1 MDCFG
6 GLPGRRVEFGPV
18 EGFFD
23 DVSSRAGREELLRP
37 FDIVPQLLEMTVVY
51 YGKIGKGVAVMLGS
65 AAFTGVGGIIG
76 SGVVRLNGRGEGLGE
91 RGELE
96 EEGG

>member
-1 MDCFG
+1 MDYFG

-23 DVSSRAGREELLRP
+23 DMSSRAGREKLLRP
-37 FDIVPQLLEMTVVY
+37 FDIVPQFLEMTVVY
-51 YGKIGKGVAVMLGS
+51 YGKIGKRVAVMLGS
-65 AAFTGVGGIIG
+65 AAFTGVGRIIG
-76 SGVVRLNGRGEGLGE
+76 SGVVGLNGRGEGLGE
-91 RGELE
+91 GRELD